1 MRLPV
6 QPGERIDRGR
16 AISFT
21 FDGKPIPA
29 FEGDTIASAL
39 YAAGRR
45 TFSRS
50 FKYHRPR
57 GELCGCGQCAN
68 SLVQIGGRPGVRA
81 CAEPARDGMQV
92 RHTNAKP
99 GLDFDVMRAT
109 DIVGGPFTPPG
120 FYYKTFI
127 RPRRLWPLYEKV
139 LRSAAGLGVL
149 PKRQAEREWRTEYR
163 RRHCDVLVIGG
174 GIAGLAAAL
183 RAAELGADVVL
194 CDEDVEPGGALLYEG
209 GHARARA
216 LAARARSAGVEILTR
231 APALGFFDGLVPVW
245 QGDTLHQ
252 VRAARHIAA
261 TGTLEQP
268 LVFPDNDL
276 PGVMLSGGARRLAAL
291 YGVKPGNA
299 AVVAT
304 TGDCGLDAAL
314 ALHSAGVRV
323 LAVADLRPDAG
334 GGEPA
339 ARVEAAGIELM
350 RGATVVRALGRQ
362 AVTGAVL
369 APVDAQGY
377 SLEGRERRIPCDLI
391 AVSGGAAPS
400 TSLLLQGGA
409 KARYDDS
416 TGRFVADGLHD
427 IVLAAGSVAGHEDA
441 DGAELSGFVAGADAA
456 LALGFPDQAGFAGA
470 RGTGAGARGTGG
482 EAAGRATLEQDRAR
496 LRDRP
501 APSPVATPPAVARDR
516 DKRGKAFVD
525 LDEDVTTKD
534 IALAAAEGYDSI
546 ELSKRYTTVT
556 MGPSQGRFS
565 QLASIRAL
573 GAHTGVTLDE
583 VGMTTARPPW
593 VSVPLGVLAGRP
605 FEPAKRSAIHG
616 RQREQNATVKWAG
629 DWRRA
634 YDYGDPDAEALAV
647 HEHAGVIDVSTLGK
661 LLVRG
666 PGAGELL
673 DRLYPNRFS
682 NLKPGR
688 VRYGVM
694 TSDAG
699 RIMDDGTICR
709 LDDESF
715 YVTTTSSGAGAIEEW
730 FGWWLATWDLDAQVT
745 DVTQALCAVNLAG
758 PEARGILAG
767 MTDLDVSADAFG
779 YLDGKRGSVAGVDAL
794 LLRIGFVGEV
804 GYEIHFP
811 SAYGE
816 HVWDALVAAGA
827 RPFGLEPQRVLR
839 LQKLHVIVG
848 QDTDSESTPFGAAM
862 PWIVKLDK
870 DQDFIG
876 RWALEHAAE
885 HPADY
890 ALVGFTMA
898 DGHLPTEGAVVLPGG
913 QVTSSRRSAQLGKVI
928 GMAWVPSAQAQDGA
942 EITISDEGSR
952 YAATVTTAPFYD
964 PDGEVLRS

>member
-1 MRLPV
+1 MTRLPE

-16 AISFT
+16 AISFS
-21 FDGKPIPA
+21 FDGKTVPA
-29 FEGDTIASAL
+29 FAGDTIAAAL

-81 CAEPARDGMQV
+81 CAEPVLDGMQV
-92 RHTNAKP
+92 EHTNAKP

-149 PKRQAEREWRTEYR
+149 PKTQGERNWRTEYR

-174 GIAGLAAAL
+174 GIAGLAAAS

-194 CDEDVEPGGALLYEG
+194 CDEDDEPGGALLFEG
-209 GHARARA
+209 GHERARA
-216 LAARARSAGVEILTR
+216 LAERARAAGVEVLSR

-252 VRAARHIAA
+252 VRAARHVAA

-268 LVFPDNDL
+268 LVFPNNDL
-276 PGVMLSGGARRLAAL
+276 PGVMLAGGARRLVAL
-291 YGVKPGNA
+291 YAVKPGNT

-304 TGDCGLDAAL
+304 TGDAGLAAAL
-314 ALHSAGVRV
+314 ALHAAGVRV
-323 LAVADLRPDAG
+323 VAVADLRPDAG
-334 GGEPA
+334 GRPLA
-339 ARVEAAGIELM
+339 ARVAAAGIELLP
-350 RGATVVRALGRQ
+350 GATVVRALGRQ
-362 AVTGAVL
+362 GVTGAVL
-369 APVDAQGY
+369 APVDADGVAV
-377 SLEGRERRIPCDLI
+377 EGRERRIPCDLI
-391 AVSGGAAPS
+391 AVSGGTAPS

-409 KARYDDS
+409 KARYDEA
-416 TGRFVADGLHD
+416 TGRFVAEGLNE

-441 DGAELSGFVAGADAA
+441 GAAELSGLVAGAEAA
-456 LALGFPDQAGFAGA
+456 LALGCGGA
-470 RGTGAGARGTGG
+470 ADRAR
-482 EAAGRATLEQDRAR
+482 LEQDRAQ
-496 LRDRP
+496 LADRP
-501 APSPVATPPAVARDR
+501 PPAPVATPPALARDR

-534 IALAAAEGYDSI
+534 IAHAAAEGYDSI

-573 GAHTGVTLDE
+573 GAHTGVSVAD

-616 RQREQNATVKWAG
+616 RQREQNATVRWAG

-634 YDYGDPDAEALAV
+634 YDYGDPEGEALAV
-647 HEHAGVIDVSTLGK
+647 HERAGVIDVSTLGK

-699 RIMDDGTICR
+699 RILDDGTICR
-709 LDDESF
+709 LDDDSF

-730 FGWWLATWDLDAQVT
+730 FGWWLATWDLEAQVT
-745 DVTQALCAVNLAG
+745 DVTQALCAINLAG
-758 PEARGILAG
+758 PRAREILAG
-767 MTDLDVSADAFG
+767 MCDLDVSAEAFA
-779 YLDGKRGSVAGVDAL
+779 YLDGKRAKVAGVDAL

-848 QDTDSESTPFGAAM
+848 QDTDSESTPYGAAM

-870 DQDFIG
+870 DEDFIG

-885 HPADY
+885 HPAEY

-898 DGHLPTEGAVVLPGG
+898 NGHLPTEGAVVLPGG
-913 QVTSSRRSAQLGKVI
+913 QVTSSRRSRQLGKVI
-928 GMAWVPSAQAQDGA
+928 GMAWVPAAQASDGA
-942 EITISDEGSR
+942 TITISDEGSR
-952 YAATVTTAPFYD
+952 YDATVSTAPFYD
-964 PDGEVLRS
+964 PEGAVLRS

>member
-1 MRLPV
+1 MSRLPI
-6 QPGERIDRGR
+6 QSGERIDRSR
-16 AISFT
+16 RISFT
-21 FDGKPIPA
+21 FDGKTIPA
-29 FEGDTIASAL
+29 FAGDTIASAL
-39 YAAGRR
+39 YASGRR

-57 GELCGCGQCAN
+57 GELCGCGQCGN

-81 CAEPARDGMQV
+81 CAEPAVEGLV
-92 RHTNAKP
+92 VEHTNAKP

-109 DIVGGPFTPPG
+109 DVVGGPFTPPG

-139 LRSAAGLGVL
+139 LRSVAGLGVL
-149 PKRQAEREWRTEYR
+149 PKRQDDRRWRTEYR

-174 GIAGLAAAL
+174 GIAGLSAAL

-194 CDEDVEPGGALLYEG
+194 CDEDTEPGGALLYEG
-209 GHARARA
+209 GHARARE
-216 LAARARSAGVEILTR
+216 LADRARAAGVEILSR

-245 QGDTLHQ
+245 QDDTLHQ
-252 VRAARHIAA
+252 VRARRHIAA
-261 TGTLEQP
+261 TGTVEQP

-276 PGVMLSGGARRLAAL
+276 PGVMLAGGARRLAAL
-291 YGVKPGNA
+291 YAVKPGDT

-304 TGDCGLDAAL
+304 TGDRGLDAAL
-314 ALHSAGVRV
+314 ALHAAGVRIT
-323 LAVADLRPDAG
+323 AVADLRPDAD
-334 GGEPA
+334 GELV
-339 ARVEAAGIELM
+339 ARVEGAGIELI

-362 AVTGAVL
+362 AVTGAVV

-377 SLEGRERRIPCDLI
+377 ALEGRERRLTCDLV
-391 AVSGGAAPS
+391 AVSGGATPA

-409 KARYDDS
+409 RARYDEP
-416 TGRFVADGLHD
+416 TGRFVAESLHE
-427 IVLAAGSVAGHEDA
+427 IVLAAGSVAGHDDA
-441 DGAELSGFVAGADAA
+441 DSAELSGLVAGAEAA
-456 LALGFPDQAGFAGA
+456 LALGCGDGAALDQ
-470 RGTGAGARGTGG
+470 
-482 EAAGRATLEQDRAR
+482 ERAR

-501 APSPVATPPAVARDR
+501 APAPVATPPAIARDR
-516 DKRGKAFVD
+516 KGGGKAFVD
-525 LDEDVTTKD
+525 LDEDITVKD
-534 IALAAAEGYDSI
+534 IEYAAAEGYDSI

-573 GAHTGVTLDE
+573 GAHTGLTLE
-583 VGMTTARPPW
+583 QVGMTTARPPW
-593 VSVPLGVLAGRP
+593 VSVPMGVLAGRP
-605 FEPAKRSAIHG
+605 FEPAKRSSIHG

-634 YDYGDPDAEALAV
+634 YDYGDPEGEALAV

-666 PGAGELL
+666 PDAGEIL

-688 VRYGVM
+688 IRYGVM

-730 FGWWLATWDLDAQVT
+730 FGWWLATWDLDARVT
-745 DVTQALCAVNLAG
+745 DVTQALSAINLAG
-758 PEARGILAG
+758 PKAREILSG
-767 MTDLDVSADAFG
+767 LSELDVSPEAFT
-779 YLDGKRGSVAGVDAL
+779 YLDGKRGAVAGVDAL

-811 SAYGE
+811 AAYGE
-816 HVWDALVAAGA
+816 HVWDALVDAGA

-848 QDTDSESTPFGAAM
+848 QDTDSESTPYGAAM

-870 DQDFIG
+870 EQDFIG

-885 HPADY
+885 HPAEY

-898 DGHLPTEGAVVLPGG
+898 NGHLPTEGAVVLPDG
-913 QVTSSRRSAQLGKVI
+913 QVTSSRHSRQLGQVI
-928 GMAWVPSAQAQDGA
+928 GMAWVTTDQAVDGT
-942 EITISDEGSR
+942 EITISDEAAR
-952 YAATVTTAPFYD
+952 YSATVTTKPFFD